1 MEDVARAAG
10 VSRAL
15 VSIVYRGVEGAS
27 EETRKKVLD
36 VGESIGYRRNSLAAR
51 LASKEILSIG
61 VLIFDMRNDLT
72 ADVFQGIQEE
82 ADKHGI
88 GVVVGVSDP
97 TGFRDTQTINELL
110 AAQVDAVIII
120 SSTMPGSKLRELGE
134 TIPLVSATRS
144 VNNIDSVIT
153 DEIAAGKLVVDHL
166 IALGHERIVH
176 FAPPWRPSARVDAYI
191 DAMVQSGLDP
201 WIEDIEY
208 DFDDVKHVTYRA
220 MSSSTPPTAIYAN
233 NDVAAFAVL
242 DALAEKEIRVP
253 EEVAVLGFDN
263 LRASELHSVNLTSID
278 QQPVLLGRL
287 SVRAALARAKN
298 RSIAPIHEI
307 LRPRLVV
314 RSSTTGRSSTRQKN
328 EQSSLAQALGRANSS
343 PSTT

>member
-51 LASKEILSIG
+51 LASKGILSIG
-61 VLIFDMRNDLT
+61 VLLFDMRNDLT
-72 ADVFQGIQEE
+72 VDVFQGIQAE

-97 TGFRDTQTINELL
+97 SGFRDTQTINELL
-110 AAQVDAVIII
+110 AAQVDAVITI
-120 SSTMPGSKLRELGE
+120 SSTMSGAKLRELGE

-144 VNNIDSVIT
+144 VSDIDTVIT
-153 DEIAAGKLVVDHL
+153 DEAAAGKLVVDHL
-166 IALGHERIVH
+166 VTLDHHRIVH
-176 FAPPWRPSARVDAYI
+176 FAPPWRPSARVNSYSE
-191 DAMVQSGLDP
+191 AMIQAGLEP

-208 DFDDVKHVTYRA
+208 DFDDVKHVTHRV
-220 MSSSTPPTAIYAN
+220 MSSPNPPSAIYAN

-242 DALAEKEIRVP
+242 DALAEENFRVP
-253 EEVAVLGFDN
+253 EDVAVVGFDN
-263 LRASELHSVNLTSID
+263 LRASDLHSVSLTSID

-287 SVRAALARAKN
+287 SVRAALARAHD
-298 RSIAPIHEI
+298 RSISPIREV
-307 LRPRLVV
+307 LAPRLVV
-314 RSSTTGRSSTRQKN
+314 RSSTAGTPP
-328 EQSSLAQALGRANSS
+328 EHE
-343 PSTT
+343 